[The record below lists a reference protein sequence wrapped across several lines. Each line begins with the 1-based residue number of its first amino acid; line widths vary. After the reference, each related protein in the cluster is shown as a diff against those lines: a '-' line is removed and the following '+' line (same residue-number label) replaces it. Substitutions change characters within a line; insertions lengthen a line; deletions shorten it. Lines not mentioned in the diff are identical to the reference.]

1 MSIIF
6 GIMKEEYDRLVEAE
20 SVYRK
25 CVENAVQGAPRI
37 KHIGNRDYLYLE
49 RRNGRKV
56 VYEYVGPAGSEKSV
70 EILNTVKRRHKDR
83 ESLRRVMVDLK
94 DVKKVLRGKI

>member
-1 MSIIF
+1 
-6 GIMKEEYDRLVEAE
+6 MKEEYDRLVEAE

-25 CVENAVQGAPRI
+25 SIENSIQGAPRI

-49 RRNGRKV
+49 RRCGRKV
-56 VYEYVGPAGSEKSV
+56 VDQYVGPAESKKA
-70 EILNTVKRRHKDR
+70 IDIQNAIKRRRKDQS
-83 ESLRRVMVDLK
+83 SLKKVLHDLK

>member
-6 GIMKEEYDRLVEAE
+6 NIMKEEYDRLVEAE
-20 SVYRK
+20 RVYRK
-25 CVENAVQGAPRI
+25 SINQIVKGAPRI
-37 KHIGNRDYLYLE
+37 KHIGKIDYLYLE

-56 VYEYVGPAGSEKSV
+56 VYDYIGPAQNEKAA
-70 EILNTVKRRHKDR
+70 EILDAVKRRRKDQV
-83 ESLRRVMVDLK
+83 SLKKVLSDLK

>member
-6 GIMKEEYDRLVEAE
+6 GIMKEEYDRLIEAE
-20 SVYRK
+20 EAYRK
-25 CVENAVQGAPRI
+25 SVEKAVPGAPRI

-49 RRNGRKV
+49 RREGKKV
-56 VYEYVGPAGSEKSV
+56 IDKYIGPADSEKAKAIMN
-70 EILNTVKRRHKDR
+70 EINQRRKDM
-83 ESLRRVMVDLK
+83 ESLKRIKKDLK